1 MTSRRLQGL
10 NDRIRLQA
18 AASAVDAQR
27 IRRGLAFQR
36 LLVRLAPLGLVLK
49 GGYCL
54 EVRLGGLS
62 RTTKDI
68 DLVGGLA
75 LAADP
80 DDLLDALE
88 PALVVET
95 VYDGFTFHPG
105 VPRRLRDAGAAE
117 HAWRTTVEARVDGA
131 LFERV
136 TLDLV
141 GQVDEVEGATERL
154 EVPPP
159 VAVPGYESV
168 AVDAVDVYQH
178 AAEKLH
184 AYARLYAGGRPSSR
198 VKDLVDLLLLLDAG
212 LLADP
217 GRLRERLVVIWRG
230 RDGSVPPLRLPEP
243 PDAWAPDLGR
253 LLADL
258 DAAPLTLDQASSLV
272 ADLYSAALTD
282 EGSSA

>member
-10 NDRIRLQA
+10 NDRIRIQA

-54 EVRLGGLS
+54 EVRLGGLA
-62 RTTKDI
+62 RATKDI
-68 DLVGGLA
+68 DLVGRPA
-75 LAADP
+75 LAAGP

-88 PALVVET
+88 PALGADPVD
-95 VYDGFTFHPG
+95 DGFAFRAG
-105 VPRRLRDAGAAE
+105 VPRRLRDAGAAD
-117 HAWRTTVEARVDGA
+117 HAWRMTVEARVDGA

-141 GQVDEVEGATERL
+141 GQVAEVEGATERL
-154 EVPPP
+154 EVPSP
-159 VAVPGYESV
+159 VAVPGYEPV
-168 AVDAVDVYQH
+168 AVEAVDVYQP
-178 AAEKLH
+178 AAEKPH
-184 AYARLYAGGRPSSR
+184 AFARLYGGDRPSSR
-198 VKDLVDLLLLLDAG
+198 VKDLVDLTLLLDAG
-212 LLADP
+212 LITDR
-217 GRLRERLVVIWRG
+217 GRLRERLMVVWQS
-230 RDGSVPPLRLPEP
+230 RDGSSPPARLPEP
-243 PDAWAPDLGR
+243 PDVWAADLGR

-258 DAAPLTLDQASSLV
+258 DATPLTLDQVSSLV
-272 ADLYSAALTD
+272 ADLYSDALSD